1 MQLNSSYERRL
12 LFIKTERCFSQKQ
25 KNLSNIFS
33 EGVFIMTRNFV
44 RNTLTLFTVMLKIYS
59 ALKIERIIFCAV
71 LLYVR

>member
-1 MQLNSSYERRL
+1 
-12 LFIKTERCFSQKQ
+12 
-25 KNLSNIFS
+25 
-33 EGVFIMTRNFV
+33 MTRNFV